1 MVINAPNP
9 THNFFMMIPF
19 YGAFISIVATCFW
32 IWLLLFGKDN
42 AQLADHQAPYFSRAR
57 EADI

>member
-1 MVINAPNP
+1 
-9 THNFFMMIPF
+9 MIPF